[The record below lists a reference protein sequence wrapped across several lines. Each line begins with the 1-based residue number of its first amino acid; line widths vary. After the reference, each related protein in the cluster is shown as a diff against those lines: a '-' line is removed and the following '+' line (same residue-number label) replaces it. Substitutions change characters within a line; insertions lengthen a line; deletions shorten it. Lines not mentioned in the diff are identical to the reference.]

1 MFVKRATP
9 VSVIPA
15 FILGEITGVCASYS
29 TELFGVD
36 FSTHLVIGLAWLVT
50 FVTALLIGFLYHQFT
65 GAQASAAQQAFM
77 WRSVVSQEESGNA
90 S

>member
-1 MFVKRATP
+1 

-36 FSTHLVIGLAWLVT
+36 FSTHLVIGLAWIVT
-50 FVTALLIGFLYHQFT
+50 FFTALLIGFIHYQFT
-65 GAQASAAQQAFM
+65 GEQASKTQQNFM
-77 WRSVVSQEESGNA
+77 WRAVVSQEESGNA